1 MYFQILNTS
10 TLEKKNTFFSLPLS
24 LRKDFPRKSPRR
36 TIIYNAAYRVSV
48 DIKYIARF
56 FHLINSYLPAV
67 FYTHFN
73 LLRVAGIFL
82 PL

>member
-1 MYFQILNTS
+1 MYFQILNTP
-10 TLEKKNTFFSLPLS
+10 EKKNTFFSLPLGLRKNIHRKS
-24 LRKDFPRKSPRR
+24 LRRG
-36 TIIYNAAYRVSV
+36 TIYNAAYRVSV
-48 DIKYIARF
+48 DIKYIERS

-67 FYTHFN
+67 FYTHYN